1 MQAKSVEDGGDEEPE
16 LPDERLHCEVTP
28 QEDLQTQGQ
37 GLQSKRHGPATNRV
51 GTGRRQEDMAA
62 RYGGDEFAVLLPETG
77 KEGAAV
83 VAGRIIEL
91 IRAHTVNS
99 GGHSFG
105 LQTSVG
111 VAILEDGM
119 KSEDLTASADKALYT
134 AKQGGKNQFAV
145 S

>member
-62 RYGGDEFAVLLPETG
+62 GVQDGHRPRRS
-77 KEGAAV
+77 
-83 VAGRIIEL
+83 RI
-91 IRAHTVNS
+91 HV
-99 GGHSFG
+99 
-105 LQTSVG
+105 
-111 VAILEDGM
+111 ED
-119 KSEDLTASADKALYT
+119 T
-134 AKQGGKNQFAV
+134 AKN
-145 S
+145 